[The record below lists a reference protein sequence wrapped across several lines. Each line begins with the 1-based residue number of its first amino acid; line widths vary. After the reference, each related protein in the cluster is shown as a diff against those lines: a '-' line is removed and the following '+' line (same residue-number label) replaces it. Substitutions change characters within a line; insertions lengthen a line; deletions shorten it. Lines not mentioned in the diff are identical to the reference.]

1 MLPKSKV
8 GFVEML
14 CAIKIPHAQVKVIE
28 VHFLSRLSALCH
40 FVASRRAASGF
51 RLLRILTAAAICLAV
66 ATQTRAEVM
75 RFTVD
80 GAQREAL
87 IFPPSKTSGA
97 AERSPV
103 LFAFHWHG
111 GTMQEAAEGMQFQK
125 LWPEAIVVYMQG
137 LRTRIYVDPL
147 GLERGWQQ
155 EPGQFGDRDL
165 KFFDAVLSAV
175 RMMFPVDD
183 NRIYATGFS
192 NGGIFTYLLWGTRG
206 KTFAALAPVGA
217 QKFPAV
223 HLTVPRPILH
233 IAGEQDSV
241 VPFKEQLQSIG
252 MAREL
257 NGSDQKGESCGEY
270 CTTYA
275 SSRGAPVVSYIHPAG
290 HVYPTGASEM
300 IVRFFKEYKRGE

>member
-1 MLPKSKV
+1 
-8 GFVEML
+8 
-14 CAIKIPHAQVKVIE
+14 VIQPN
-28 VHFLSRLSALCH
+28 
-40 FVASRRAASGF
+40 
-51 RLLRILTAAAICLAV
+51 RLLRIRIFTAAAICLAV
-66 ATQTRAEVM
+66 AIQMHAEVM

-87 IFPPSKTSGA
+87 IFLPSKTYGA
-97 AERSPV
+97 AERLPV

-125 LWPEAIVVYMQG
+125 LWPEAIVIYMQG

-147 GLERGWQQ
+147 GLESGWQQ

-165 KFFDAVLSAV
+165 KFFDVVLSAV
-175 RMMFPVDD
+175 QMKFPVDD

-206 KTFAALAPVGA
+206 KTFAAIAPVGA

-223 HLTVPRPILH
+223 HLTVPKPILH
-233 IAGEQDSV
+233 IAGQQDNV
-241 VPFKEQLQSIG
+241 VPFKEQLQSIEI
-252 MAREL
+252 AREL
-257 NGSDQKGESCGEY
+257 NGSNQTGDSCGEY

-275 SSRGAPVVSYIHPAG
+275 SSRGAPVVSYVHPAG

-300 IVRFFKEYKRGE
+300 IVRFFKEYKRGQ